1 MRREGLDQTSCCDYR
16 YRPQD
21 ISFSDGAD
29 GNVRHPKER
38 FPRLRSGRPLVK
50 NVDCAGWLVVEAG
63 MIPRSLL
70 LIHGAGLC
78 FHPRK
83 VRGLDDNLQRPFPI
97 SHGRTSTGS
106 MIMSAE
112 KTIRNL
118 TTIAELKDMIVAT
131 RLSLPEQ
138 QERVARTALA
148 HPEIVA
154 FGTAQSLADRCEV
167 SPSTVVRVAT
177 ALGFDNFRE
186 FRQVFRQHI
195 REISIRAADTLC

>member
-1 MRREGLDQTSCCDYR
+1 M
-16 YRPQD
+16 
-21 ISFSDGAD
+21 
-29 GNVRHPKER
+29 
-38 FPRLRSGRPLVK
+38 
-50 NVDCAGWLVVEAG
+50 
-63 MIPRSLL
+63 
-70 LIHGAGLC
+70 
-78 FHPRK
+78 
-83 VRGLDDNLQRPFPI
+83 
-97 SHGRTSTGS
+97 STD
-106 MIMSAE
+106 
-112 KTIRNL
+112 KTIRKP

-154 FGTAQSLADRCEV
+154 FGTAQSLADRCGV